1 MFAKF
6 DTSEEKLEAL
16 SAELGVKALPVFKF
30 YKVCMTWQLCLTTG
44 PGQKLVQMFVPV
56 CVCSCLMCVCRSWVC
71 TLAQVCVLLM
81 CTAVCTAHMQWFACC
96 SCVLLV
102 CTACVQDGHE
112 VVQQVVGYKKK
123 PLEAAVEQLAG
134 MAK

>member
-1 MFAKF
+1 MI
-6 DTSEEKLEAL
+6 SLH
-16 SAELGVKALPVFKF
+16 
-30 YKVCMTWQLCLTTG
+30 VCGDHVYCLRRSVCAA
-44 PGQKLVQMFVPV
+44 QVAVPV
-56 CVCSCLMCVCRSWVC
+56 NCSY
-71 TLAQVCVLLM
+71 VLP
-81 CTAVCTAHMQWFACC
+81 A
-96 SCVLLV
+96 